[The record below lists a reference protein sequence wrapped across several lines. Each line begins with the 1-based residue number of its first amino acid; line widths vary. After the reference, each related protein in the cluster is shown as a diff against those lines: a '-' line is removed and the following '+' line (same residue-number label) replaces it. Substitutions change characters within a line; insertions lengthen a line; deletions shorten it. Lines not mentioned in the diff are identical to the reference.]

1 MLFPLHLQIL
11 VILRKGWAAFFIV
24 ATPFYDPAVMFGM
37 LLVVLQIG
45 AALTHYFHPY
55 AQTRDNRLEMA
66 VSYALMFTCI
76 AGLVTSSGKV
86 GGVARRN
93 QVQHELNTSPPP
105 PPLAHTSGTRERPYR
120 QGCHLALHRHQPV
133 HDCCHPPRLC
143 CPSHQDPVRFL
154 LTVRLP
160 CHATYSVSLP

>member
-76 AGLVTSSGKV
+76 AGLVTSSGKA

-93 QVQHELNTSPPP
+93 QVQSRTHYSSSSSTPCT
-105 PPLAHTSGTRERPYR
+105 HQRYTRAT
-120 QGCHLALHRHQPV
+120 LS
-133 HDCCHPPRLC
+133 PRLSFGSAS
-143 CPSHQDPVRFL
+143 PS
-154 LTVRLP
+154 T
-160 CHATYSVSLP
+160 CS